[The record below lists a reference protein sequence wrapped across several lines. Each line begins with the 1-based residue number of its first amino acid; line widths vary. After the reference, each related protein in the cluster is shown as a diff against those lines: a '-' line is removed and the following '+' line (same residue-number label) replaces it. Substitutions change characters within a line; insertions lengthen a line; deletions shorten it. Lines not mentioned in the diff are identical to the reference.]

1 MYLLKQILRSGRI
14 LHFRPPDHVEQKNG
28 LVLQIWG
35 AEGYWHVVDEEFR
48 ELLQALEKPTSL
60 EDILSEHRTWRPHE
74 RSIRTQVRR
83 MEKSGLT
90 GRVPKSRFPPL
101 LENVTINL
109 VTACN
114 LDCLTC
120 YVPQEL
126 RNGSKLDVDLGLCF
140 LDELRPCFSS
150 HATLSLLG
158 GEPFLHPAGV
168 IRIGQWA
175 KRHKFGCNVSTN
187 GTVLPE
193 SLLTGLVE
201 AGLKVQVSLDGAVP
215 ETNDAIR
222 GHGTFQ
228 KATTT
233 IRRLV
238 EKRVPTT
245 ICMVCCRENI
255 SEIPEYFR
263 LARKLEVQEVRF
275 IPLKKLGSS
284 VAGSV
289 TPAPQFEI
297 VKAICAELDAD
308 PSLKPMCRSDIYSI
322 LRSVLRE
329 SSRRKTCGTGTQT
342 LLIQADGTIY
352 PCINTT
358 IPKLKLGHITEGK
371 ASALTKGIS
380 FGQSLSLD
388 SPTHP
393 CNGCHVRRWCL
404 AGCPGETM
412 QQEGALNR
420 PHWNCE
426 DLKRTVTYVMWRL
439 AHEQQTPQ
447 EQVARTLI

>member
-1 MYLLKQILRSGRI
+1 
-14 LHFRPPDHVEQKNG
+14 
-28 LVLQIWG
+28 
-35 AEGYWHVVDEEFR
+35 
-48 ELLQALEKPTSL
+48 
-60 EDILSEHRTWRPHE
+60 
-74 RSIRTQVRR
+74 

-90 GRVPKSRFPPL
+90 GRNPKSSPPPL

-114 LDCLTC
+114 LNCHTC

-126 RNGSKLDVDLGLCF
+126 RNGSKLDVEQGLRF

-168 IRIGQWA
+168 IRVGQWA

-187 GTVLPE
+187 GTVLTE
-193 SLLTGLVE
+193 SLLSGLVE
-201 AGLKVQVSLDGAVP
+201 AGLKVQVSLDGATP
-215 ETNDAIR
+215 DTNDAIR

-228 KATTT
+228 KATAT

-245 ICMVCCRENI
+245 MCMVCCRENLL
-255 SEIPEYFR
+255 EIPAYFR
-263 LARKLEVQEVRF
+263 LARTLGVQEVRF
-275 IPLKKLGSS
+275 IPLKKLGNSA
-284 VAGSV
+284 AGPV
-289 TPAPQFEI
+289 TPAPQLEI
-297 VKAICAELDAD
+297 VQAICAELDAD
-308 PSLKPMCRSDIYSI
+308 PSLKPMCRSDLYSI

-358 IPKLKLGHITEGK
+358 IPKLKLGHVTEGR
-371 ASALTKGIS
+371 ASALAKGVS

-388 SPTHP
+388 APTHP

-412 QQEGALNR
+412 QQEGALTR

-426 DLKRTVTYVMWRL
+426 DLKQTITYVMWRL
-439 AHEQQTPQ
+439 AREQQASR